1 MPSTEKGL
9 WVYFPRL
16 NGDTFFV
23 PLQELETFICGFPG
37 RMPDGYADL
46 LREQVPSVEPANKAV
61 LVIEGTRHSFFSVPK
76 GLPFTSNRKSK

>member
-9 WVYFPRL
+9 WVYFPRF

-23 PLQELETFICGFPG
+23 PLQELETFICEFPG

-46 LREQVPSVEPANKAV
+46 LREQVPTVEPPNKAV
-61 LVIEGTRHSFFSVPK
+61 LKVVDHRHSLHAVPH
-76 GLPFTSNRKSK
+76 GYPFKDL